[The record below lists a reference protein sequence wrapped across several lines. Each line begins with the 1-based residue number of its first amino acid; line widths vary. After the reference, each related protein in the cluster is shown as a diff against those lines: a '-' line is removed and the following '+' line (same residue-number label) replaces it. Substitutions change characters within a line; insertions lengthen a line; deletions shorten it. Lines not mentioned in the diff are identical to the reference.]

1 LILWLFQDEP
11 LDQRAFVLHYLTF
24 HRNNMVAPLPAEL
37 LPFKYSSRRR
47 RCLKAKT

>member
-37 LPFKYSSRRR
+37 LPFKYSPRRR
-47 RCLKAKT
+47 RGLKANT